1 MCYFLGSLELQM
13 PCFGVFCVGGL
24 ASPGAEDQ
32 DSDRRWSHWV
42 IYLDYDGPGWYWT
55 HEKGPSAGYEG
66 HPQ

>member
-32 DSDRRWSHWV
+32 DSEG
-42 IYLDYDGPGWYWT
+42 DGATGSYT
-55 HEKGPSAGYEG
+55 
-66 HPQ
+66 